1 MLRFSYFANQKKVR
15 LSLNVNAYKVK
26 FCQHPNQQEQE
37 ETDTN
42 NDIIIT
48 SNNIDN

>member
-1 MLRFSYFANQKKVR
+1 M
-15 LSLNVNAYKVK
+15 NVNVYKVK
-26 FCQHPNQQEQE
+26 FCQHPNQEEQE

-48 SNNIDN
+48 ANNIDK